1 MVREICDAHGIRVV
15 DAQEIF
21 RLARRATT
29 SKGVYRDIHDRREE
43 KRNTAR
49 RKINKHTGP

>member
-1 MVREICDAHGIRVV
+1 
-15 DAQEIF
+15 
-21 RLARRATT
+21 
-29 SKGVYRDIHDRREE
+29 VYRDIHDRREE